1 MSIPPPPPSGP
12 GRSWVPPSPP
22 HVWGPPPGRGPGR
35 PALNGFA
42 LASLLVGLL
51 CFPPLG
57 IVFGVVALV
66 QIANRRERG
75 KALAV
80 TGLAVSV
87 AMTAV
92 FALAAGPLVRAVGD
106 RLDAVSVPSGAEGEL
121 TDMED
126 LSAGECFNVPGGDLT
141 GRQALMYAVDC
152 AEPHHAEVTSSGPF
166 DLPGSE
172 RAGSHQADSLAQKEC
187 WKAQDAYAMD
197 TWALPPYAEMY
208 YFPPSSRS
216 WNEGDRQL
224 LCVIGTTT
232 REHSG
237 SVRKDRGM
245 LTSEQAEYLTAA
257 NALDLAFGRAPEE
270 DAADALQEHQA
281 WAREV
286 YSALGDEVAV
296 LRRHATRPGI
306 GEAARARL
314 KEAEAARAGW
324 QRASQARTA
333 AEFDRLWER
342 ADGAMS
348 VTGEKALRGAYGL
361 STTVPDWLEEDAAG
375 PGGGG
380 PGGPGGSGDRPST
393 ESA

>member
-12 GRSWVPPSPP
+12 GPWAPPSPP
-22 HVWGPPPGRGPGR
+22 YAWGPPPGHGPGR

-66 QIANRRERG
+66 QIAGGRRRG

-87 AMTAV
+87 AMTGV
-92 FALAAGPLVRAVGD
+92 LALAAGPVVRAVGD
-106 RLDAVSVPSGAEGEL
+106 RLDAVSGATGTTEGGA

-126 LSAGECFNVPGGDLT
+126 LSAGDCFTVPGGDLT
-141 GRQALMYAVDC
+141 GRRAVMYAVDC

-166 DLPGSE
+166 DPAASGP
-172 RAGSHQADSLAQKEC
+172 AGSPAADARAQQEC

-197 TWALPPYAEMY
+197 SWALPANAEMY
-208 YFPPSSRS
+208 YFAPSRRS
-216 WNEGDRQL
+216 WSEGDRQL
-224 LCVIGTTT
+224 LCVIGTTP

-237 SVRKDRGM
+237 SLRKDRAA
-245 LTSEQAEYLTAA
+245 LTTEQADFLAAA
-257 NALDLAFGRAPEE
+257 NAVDLAFGRAPEE
-270 DAADALQEHQA
+270 DVADALQQHRA

-286 YSALGDEVAV
+286 HAALG
-296 LRRHATRPGI
+296 
-306 GEAARARL
+306 GEAAVLERHAGRPAIGQAARAQL
-314 KEAEAARAGW
+314 KEVEAARTGW
-324 QRASQARTA
+324 LRASQAKAA
-333 AEFDRLWER
+333 AEFDRLWEQA
-342 ADGAMS
+342 ADAMS
-348 VTGEKALRGAYGL
+348 VRTEKALRGAYGL
-361 STTVPDWLEEDAAG
+361 STTVPDWLEEDLPG

-380 PGGPGGSGDRPST
+380 SGGSGGRPPTQSV
-393 ESA
+393 

>member
-1 MSIPPPPPSGP
+1 MSIPPPPPPGP
-12 GRSWVPPSPP
+12 GPWVPPSPP
-22 HVWGPPPGRGPGR
+22 YAWAPPPGHGPGQ

-87 AMTAV
+87 AMTGV
-92 FALAAGPLVRAVGD
+92 LALTAGPVLRAVGD
-106 RLDAVSVPSGAEGEL
+106 RLDAVSEVTGTEGEP
-121 TDMED
+121 TDAED
-126 LSAGECFNVPGGDLT
+126 LAAGDCFNVPGGDLT

-166 DLPGSE
+166 DPSPSAP
-172 RAGSHQADSLAQKEC
+172 AGSSAADAQAQQEC

-197 TWALPPYAEMY
+197 SWALPPYAEMY
-208 YFPPSSRS
+208 YFAPSNRS
-216 WNEGDRQL
+216 WKQGDRQL
-224 LCVIGTTT
+224 LCVIGTTPG
-232 REHSG
+232 EHSG
-237 SVRKDRGM
+237 SLRKDRGM

-257 NALDLAFGRAPEE
+257 NAVDLVFGRDPEE
-270 DAADALQEHQA
+270 DVADALREHQA

-286 YSALGDEVAV
+286 YLALGDEAAV
-296 LRRHATRPGI
+296 LERHAGRPGLDQ
-306 GEAARARL
+306 AVRARL
-314 KEAEAARAGW
+314 KEVGAARTGW
-324 QRASQARTA
+324 QRASQAKTA

-342 ADGAMS
+342 AEGAMS
-348 VTGEKALRGAYGL
+348 VKTEKALRGAYGL
-361 STTVPDWLEEDAAG
+361 STTIPDWLEGDLPG

-380 PGGPGGSGDRPST
+380 PGGSAGRPST